1 MISMKSSKVQAMS
14 SAAVLAAFLMAGPA
28 ASARAVG
35 VGTTGA
41 QFLKVGIG
49 ARPLAMGNAFSALPD
64 DANAINWNPG
74 ALGTIKERNATA
86 SYSSLFK
93 DQNQGFVA
101 YAHPMEQEMGTLA
114 LGLNY
119 LTVSKIE
126 KRAGDTEDPDSTFSN
141 QNFALSLSYGKAEV
155 APGVSLGGNLKYV
168 RVSLDS
174 FSGNAVALDVGGLY
188 KTPVDNLTA
197 GLSVQNLGTKI
208 GPDPLP
214 LAFKGGAAYKMFE
227 QKLALAADV
236 DWLAVD
242 QRAYLDLGAEYWVQ
256 KILAVRAGYQLGRG
270 RDQLGS
276 SLVGFGAGM
285 GIKHERFSLDY
296 AFVPFGDLGD
306 THRMT
311 VGMRF

>member
-1 MISMKSSKVQAMS
+1 MKKILGATS
-14 SAAVLAAFLMAGPA
+14 LAALSLLFVSGTCLA
-28 ASARAVG
+28 AG

-49 ARPLAMGNAFSALPD
+49 ARPLAMGSAFSALAD

-74 ALGTIKERNATA
+74 ALGTIKEKNATA

-93 DQNQGFVA
+93 DQSQGFLA
-101 YAHPMEQEMGTLA
+101 YVNPLKEDMGSVGV
-114 LGLNY
+114 GLNY

-141 QNFALSLSYGKAEV
+141 QNFALSLSYGKPEV
-155 APGVSLGGNLKYV
+155 APGLSLGGNLKYI

-174 FSGNAVALDVGGLY
+174 FSGNAVALDFGGLY

-197 GLSVQNLGTKI
+197 GLSVQNMGTKI

-214 LAFKGGAAYKMFE
+214 LTFKGGAAYKLFN

-276 SLVGFGAGM
+276 LVGLGVGM
-285 GIKHERFSLDY
+285 GVKHERFSVDY
-296 AFVPFGDLGD
+296 AFVPFGNLGD

-311 VGMRF
+311 FGMRF

>member
-1 MISMKSSKVQAMS
+1 MKKILGATS
-14 SAAVLAAFLMAGPA
+14 LAALLLLSASGTCLA
-28 ASARAVG
+28 AG

-49 ARPLAMGNAFSALPD
+49 ARPLAMGSAFSALAD

-74 ALGTIKERNATA
+74 ALGTIKEKNATA

-93 DQNQGFVA
+93 DQSQGFLA
-101 YAHPMEQEMGTLA
+101 YVNPLKEDMGSVGV
-114 LGLNY
+114 GLNY

-141 QNFALSLSYGKAEV
+141 QNFALSLSYGKPEV
-155 APGVSLGGNLKYV
+155 APGLSLGGNLKYI

-174 FSGNAVALDVGGLY
+174 FSGNAVALDFGGLY

-197 GLSVQNLGTKI
+197 GLSVQNMGTKI

-214 LAFKGGAAYKMFE
+214 LTFKGGAAYKLFS

-276 SLVGFGAGM
+276 LVGLGVGM
-285 GIKHERFSLDY
+285 GVKHERFSVDY
-296 AFVPFGDLGD
+296 AFVPFGNLGD

-311 VGMRF
+311 FGMRF

>member
-1 MISMKSSKVQAMS
+1 MKKILGATS
-14 SAAVLAAFLMAGPA
+14 LAALLLLSASGTCPA
-28 ASARAVG
+28 AG

-49 ARPLAMGNAFSALPD
+49 ARPLAMGSAFSALAD

-74 ALGTIKERNATA
+74 ALGTIKEKNVTA

-93 DQNQGFVA
+93 DQSQGFLA
-101 YAHPMEQEMGTLA
+101 YVNPLKEDMGSVGV
-114 LGLNY
+114 GLNY

-141 QNFALSLSYGKAEV
+141 QNFALSLSYGKPEV
-155 APGVSLGGNLKYV
+155 APGLSLGGNLKYI

-174 FSGNAVALDVGGLY
+174 FSGNAVALDFGGLY

-197 GLSVQNLGTKI
+197 GLSVQNMGTKI

-214 LAFKGGAAYKMFE
+214 LTFKGGAAYKLFSR
-227 QKLALAADV
+227 KLALAADV

-276 SLVGFGAGM
+276 LVGLGVGM
-285 GIKHERFSLDY
+285 GVKHERFSVDY
-296 AFVPFGDLGD
+296 AFVPFGNLGD

-311 VGMRF
+311 FGMRF